1 MAGLLKPQAAR
12 MLIGA
17 LRERYPD
24 IPIHV
29 HSHDTAG
36 AGVTSMLAA
45 AEAGADIVDVAVD
58 SMSGLTS
65 QPSMGAIVASAQRM
79 PYDTDIDLAAVNQYS
94 AYWEQ
99 ARQLYGPFECCT
111 TMRSGNSDIYLNE
124 IPGTFNYL
132 LIPEYVLTFL
142 ALDLECA
149 RF

>member
-1 MAGLLKPQAAR
+1 MAGLLKPQVSR

-36 AGVTSMLAA
+36 AAVMSMLTA

-65 QPSMGAIVASAQRM
+65 QPSMGAIVASAQRT
-79 PYDTDIDLAAVNQYS
+79 PLDTAVDLSAVNQYS

-124 IPGTFNYL
+124 IPGKLNCLSTHENTH
-132 LIPEYVLTFL
+132 LI
-142 ALDLECA
+142 
-149 RF
+149 